1 MHGSDRKRTPAPII
15 FATPLNGNAV
25 SPVKVG
31 IRNQVEA
38 DLLPPQPL
46 PPQPLPPGGSPL
58 PNEDLPNPGPA
69 EVPPAPQPDLPPSQ
83 VPPSMG

>member
-1 MHGSDRKRTPAPII
+1 MRVFDCKRAPGSTI
-15 FATPLNGNAV
+15 FATPLNGKAV
-25 SPVKVG
+25 SPVKG
-31 IRNQVEA
+31 SIRNQVEVN
-38 DLLPPQPL
+38 LLPPQPL

-69 EVPPAPQPDLPPSQ
+69 DVPPAPQPDLPPSQ